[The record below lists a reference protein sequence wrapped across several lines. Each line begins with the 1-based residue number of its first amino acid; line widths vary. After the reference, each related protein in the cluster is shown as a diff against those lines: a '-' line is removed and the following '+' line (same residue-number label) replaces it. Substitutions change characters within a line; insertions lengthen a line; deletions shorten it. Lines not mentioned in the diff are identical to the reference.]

1 MDRIKILITGG
12 NGYIANSLYNNLKS
26 THDITLITRKDFNL
40 TNSKETDS
48 FFQDKYFDVII
59 HCAVDGGSR
68 LKEDNINVLDN
79 NLKMYYNL
87 LDQRTHYGKFIHF
100 GSGAQ
105 FRSEPGPYG
114 ISKSIIADSM
124 INKDQFYNI
133 IIYAIFDENE
143 LDTRFIK
150 ANIKK
155 YINNESMIIHN
166 NKKMTFFYIKDL
178 VKLINYIILENPDK
192 LIKSHYA
199 AYISEY
205 SLKDIAE
212 YINTLGDYKVSILI
226 GTEPGEDYESKYN
239 VPYGLDYIGL
249 KTGILETYNKL
260 KNEY

>member
-1 MDRIKILITGG
+1 MKILITGG
-12 NGYIANSLYNNLKS
+12 NGYIAKSIYNNLKS
-26 THDITLITRKDFNL
+26 IYDITLITRKECEL
-40 TNSKETDS
+40 TNFLSVNS

-87 LDQRTHYGKFIHF
+87 LEQRTHYGKFIHF

-105 FRSEPGPYG
+105 FRSKPGPYG
-114 ISKSIIADSM
+114 LSKSIIAESM
-124 INKDQFYNI
+124 LNKECFYNI

-155 YINNESMIIHN
+155 YINKESMIIHN
-166 NKKMTFFYIKDL
+166 NKKMTFFYMKDL
-178 VKLINYIILENPDK
+178 VKLVEYIILEDPAR
-192 LIKSHYA
+192 LIKTQYA
-199 AYISEY
+199 SYVSEY

-212 YINTLGDYKVSILI
+212 YIDTLADYKVPILI

-239 VPYGLDYIGL
+239 APYKLNYIGL
-249 KTGILETYNKL
+249 KEGIREVFNKL
-260 KNEY
+260 K